1 MFGIFKGKSEKE
13 KLMAE
18 YKKLHEEA
26 FRLSK
31 TDRTASDA
39 KFAEAE
45 ELMKKIDQMPDK

>member
-1 MFGIFKGKSEKE
+1 MFGIFKGKSEKQ
-13 KLMAE
+13 KLMDK

-31 TDRTASDA
+31 VDRTQSDA

-45 ELMKKIDQMPDK
+45 ELMKEIDNLPD